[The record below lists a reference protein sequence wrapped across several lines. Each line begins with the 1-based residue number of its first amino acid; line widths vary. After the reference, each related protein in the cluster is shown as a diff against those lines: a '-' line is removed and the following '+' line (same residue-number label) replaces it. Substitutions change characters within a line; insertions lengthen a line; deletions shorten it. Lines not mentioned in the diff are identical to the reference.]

1 VWCGSKRH
9 PRDSKRRRNRT
20 APYVGD
26 GGALQGRHIC
36 RWRAQAFLAKS
47 MKEIPA
53 TPFARLSLSHQ
64 QSHLLKIEPEAWP
77 EHLRHAFQIVNERAP
92 QVAEQ
97 IVIDAV
103 GAAHRAV
110 RRAYEAQLRKGR
122 SSVLAAFSKNCKT
135 LSNATKPKRL
145 LKAVQ
150 VQLDEAARSAFAC
163 GFADLETVQQFFA
176 EDAIQQLFSKDE
188 STKECNHALIYEASP
203 PMLRL
208 ECESALSQ
216 LISEKAKPITAHD
229 VFASLHGA
237 SLRCTEMAR
246 SERIDDLLQEYLT
259 ELDEIWTSYQLKVG
273 RGNHPADS
281 KYRGPFPE
289 FAERVLLSQR
299 HPGSNLFEPPSEQ
312 ESATVWKKYWELPLE
327 WQKETSSKPFR
338 DASLITDRILR
349 GYLDRRRSSKKS
361 G

>member
-1 VWCGSKRH
+1 M
-9 PRDSKRRRNRT
+9 
-20 APYVGD
+20 
-26 GGALQGRHIC
+26 L
-36 RWRAQAFLAKS
+36 AFLVKP
-47 MKEIPA
+47 MKRIPA
-53 TPFARLSLSHQ
+53 TPFARLSLSDQ
-64 QSHLLKIEPEAWP
+64 QSYLLRIEPEAWP

-110 RRAYEAQLRKGR
+110 RKAYEAQLREGR
-122 SSVLAAFSKNCKT
+122 SSALAAFSKNCKT
-135 LSNATKPKRL
+135 LSNATKQKRL

-150 VQLDEAARSAFAC
+150 MQLDEAARSSFAC
-163 GFADLETVQQFFA
+163 GFADLETVQRFFA
-176 EDAIQQLFSKDE
+176 EDAIQQLFSKYK
-188 STKECNHALIYEASP
+188 STKECNRALIYEVSP
-203 PMLRL
+203 ATFRL
-208 ECESALSQ
+208 ECESALAQ
-216 LISEKAKPITAHD
+216 LISGKAKPITAHD
-229 VFASLHGA
+229 VFAALHGA

-246 SERIDDLLQEYLT
+246 SGRIDGLLQEYLA
-259 ELDEIWTSYQLKVG
+259 ELDEIWTSYELKVG

-299 HPGSNLFEPPSEQ
+299 HPGSNLFEPLSEQ
-312 ESATVWKKYWELPLE
+312 ESETVRKKYWEMPLE
-327 WQKETSSKPFR
+327 WQKVTSSRPFR

-349 GYLDRRRSSKKS
+349 GYLNHRRSSKKS